1 MKHVVAQS
9 LALLIFMIGAA
20 TMFAAG
26 PSAKISDLGWM
37 TGHYEGLL
45 GQGSLEENWTEPK
58 GGSIASLVR
67 ATGGDGST
75 SMIELIVVEEE
86 AGSLM
91 LRLQQWKPGLKPRT
105 DEPLVMRLVES
116 APNKIVFENTG
127 TSGMKRL
134 GYTKSGKDFTISIV
148 TAQGQA
154 RDIKLSAK

>member
-1 MKHVVAQS
+1 MTRILTAYLS
-9 LALLIFMIGAA
+9 LVIFGAA
-20 TMFAAG
+20 SLLAAG
-26 PSAKISDLGWM
+26 PAAKIGDLAWM
-37 TGHYEGLL
+37 TGHYEGSL
-45 GQGSLEENWTEPK
+45 GKGTLEENWAEPK

-67 ATGGDGST
+67 ATGEGGAT

-91 LRLQQWKPGLKPRT
+91 LRLQQWNPGLKPRT

-134 GYTKSGKDFTISIV
+134 GYTKSGKSFTISIV

-154 RDIKLSAK
+154 RDIKLSAN